1 MLFTI
6 TIFSNKP
13 GFYHFRFACPFYL
26 FELVN
31 SGFQVGGQGSSGGF
45 GSRNIHQDHR
55 STVHRNSTCSGS
67 LSCRPNLWLLHGM
80 GLKENRR
87 RRAEYQQVKNEWQI
101 DYQDAL
107 KAHVSSR
114 VSTANTLQRKMV
126 GIQPVQQVIQ
136 QVAPI
141 VQPTGMSTYIR
152 QAFES
157 LCAEGIGFDPLNIRP
172 SNVVERLE
180 AGGITG
186 IKDGMLRPTI
196 QRIKVTLLNEILQ
209 SIMWTGYPSCWT
221 EKFDLMK
228 SRMTY
233 CWTGKPSL
241 AINNTLPIYCHLTSS
256 MECEKFLSN
265 TASSKTKNPYFDVHT
280 TVFIFPQTNRGRI
293 SPPAR
298 YLFAMSWLNFS
309 VCSA

>member
-1 MLFTI
+1 
-6 TIFSNKP
+6 
-13 GFYHFRFACPFYL
+13 
-26 FELVN
+26 
-31 SGFQVGGQGSSGGF
+31 
-45 GSRNIHQDHR
+45 
-55 STVHRNSTCSGS
+55 
-67 LSCRPNLWLLHGM
+67 M

-209 SIMWTGYPSCWT
+209 SIM
-221 EKFDLMK
+221 
-228 SRMTY
+228 
-233 CWTGKPSL
+233 
-241 AINNTLPIYCHLTSS
+241 
-256 MECEKFLSN
+256 
-265 TASSKTKNPYFDVHT
+265 
-280 TVFIFPQTNRGRI
+280 
-293 SPPAR
+293 
-298 YLFAMSWLNFS
+298 
-309 VCSA
+309 